1 MSLQR
6 GREVLGRDAMAAL
19 PVQIQLD
26 IVGMFACDCRAASG
40 GRSDVLFQVIFA
52 RSISTTF
59 LYAVFREVEA
69 LIGGGEALRR
79 RCSCS
84 DARVGY
90 RMSVCSSWGCPCLT
104 AGVSVNAG
112 HKAYVG
118 RSPAVVL
125 APAYECVCSDQLSLG
140 WHAASGDVPHEA
152 NKLSR
157 NRGCGNSGFLTGFR
171 EAPITTGQS

>member
-1 MSLQR
+1 MGR
-6 GREVLGRDAMAAL
+6 REVLSRDAMTVL
-19 PVQIQLD
+19 PVHIQAG
-26 IVGMFACDCRAASG
+26 IVCMFACDCKAASG

-52 RSISTTF
+52 QFIFTTF
-59 LYAVFREVEA
+59 VYAVVREVAA